1 MVIKIDCKGVCMD
14 RKDLF
19 RVLNERGYIYQATN
33 LEEIEKMLTNGIITA
48 YVGIDPTAD
57 SLHIG
62 HCFPLII
69 ARYLQEA
76 GHKVIVVLGGAT
88 AKIGDPSG
96 KATMRKMVTDEFVN
110 NNYDAI
116 KKIIG
121 RFVDL
126 EGENKAIIVNNA
138 EWFRGYDYVSFM
150 RDIGVHFN
158 VSKMLA
164 SEAYQKRIQDGGL
177 TFFEMGY
184 MLMQAYDFAYLNKT
198 YGCTLEFGGSDQWGN
213 IVAGKELTRK
223 LNFKKGVVEKPLEGF
238 THPLLTNYE
247 GVKMGKTE
255 KGALWVD
262 PNKTTPFEFY
272 QYFYNV
278 DDRDVEK
285 TMKLLTRLSIDE
297 IKKYLSGDIRE
308 AKKVMAYEI
317 TKLVHGK
324 DEADKALEMSNNI
337 FSNAN
342 FENMPKIEL
351 KIENDINI
359 VDLLF
364 DAKLF
369 ASKGEARRMI
379 EQGGITVDDEKITDF
394 KKILSKKD
402 EYIIKKGKKT
412 YLKIENK

>member
-1 MVIKIDCKGVCMD
+1 MD
-14 RKDLF
+14 KKDLF
-19 RVLNERGYIYQATN
+19 KVLQERGYIYQATN
-33 LEEIEKMLTNGIITA
+33 LEEIEKMLTNETITA

-96 KATMRKMVTDEFVN
+96 KSTMRQMVTDEFVN

-116 KKIIG
+116 KNIIG

-126 EGENKAIIVNNA
+126 TGENKAKIVNNA
-138 EWFRGYDYVSFM
+138 EWFKGYDYVSFM

-223 LNFKKGVVEKPLEGF
+223 LNFKDGVSEKPLEGF

-262 PNKTTPFEFY
+262 ENKTTPYEFY

-278 DDRDVEK
+278 DDRDDENL
-285 TMKLLTRLSIDE
+285 MKLLTRLSFDE
-297 IKKYLSGDIRE
+297 IKTYLAGDIRK
-308 AKKVMAYEI
+308 AKQVMAYEI

-324 DEADKALEMSNNI
+324 EKADKALETAQNI
-337 FSNAN
+337 FANAN
-342 FENMPKIEL
+342 FENMPQIEIEL
-351 KIENDINI
+351 AGDIS
-359 VDLLF
+359 VLDLL
-364 DAKLF
+364 DKTKLF
-369 ASKGEARRMI
+369 SSKGDIRRMT
-379 EQGGITVDDEKITDF
+379 EQGEVSIVDEKITDVN
-394 KKILSKKD
+394 KILNHKN
-402 EYIIKKGKKT
+402 EYIVKKGKKNF
-412 YLKIENK
+412 LKVIVK

>member
-1 MVIKIDCKGVCMD
+1 MD
-14 RKDLF
+14 KKDLF
-19 RVLNERGYIYQATN
+19 KVLQERGYVYQATN
-33 LEEIEKMLTNGIITA
+33 SEEIEKMLTTDTITA

-69 ARYLQEA
+69 AKYLQEA
-76 GHKVIVVLGGAT
+76 GHKIIVVLGGAT

-96 KATMRKMVTDEFVN
+96 KSTMRQMVTDEFIN
-110 NNYDAI
+110 NNYSAI
-116 KKIIG
+116 KQIIG
-121 RFVDL
+121 RFVDI
-126 EGENKAIIVNNA
+126 EGENKAIILNNA
-138 EWFRGYDYVSFM
+138 EWFKGYDYVNFM

-158 VSKMLA
+158 VSKML
-164 SEAYQKRIQDGGL
+164 SSDAYQKRIQDGGL

-223 LNFKKGVVEKPLEGF
+223 LNYKEGVTEKPLEGF

-262 PNKTTPFEFY
+262 PNKTSPYEFY

-285 TMKLLTRLSIDE
+285 IMKLLTRIPLDE
-297 IKKYLSGDIRE
+297 IKLYLDGDIRK
-308 AKKVMAYEI
+308 AKRAMAYEI

-324 DEADKALEMSNNI
+324 DLADKALETADNI
-337 FSNAN
+337 FANAN
-342 FENMPKIEL
+342 FDSMPSLEL
-351 KIENDINI
+351 KIDGDINV

-364 DAKLF
+364 NAKLF
-369 ASKGEARRMI
+369 SSKGEARRMI
-379 EQGGITVDDEKITDF
+379 EQGGITIDDEKITDF
-394 KKILSKKD
+394 RQVLKKKE

-412 YLKIENK
+412 YLKVINK

>member
-1 MVIKIDCKGVCMD
+1 MD
-14 RKDLF
+14 KKDLF
-19 RVLNERGYIYQATN
+19 KVLQERGYIYQATN
-33 LEEIEKMLTNGIITA
+33 LEEIEKMLTTDTITA

-69 ARYLQEA
+69 AKYLQEA
-76 GHKVIVVLGGAT
+76 GHKIIIVLGGAT

-96 KATMRKMVTDEFVN
+96 KSTMRKMVTDEFVN
-110 NNYDAI
+110 NNYAKI
-116 KKIIG
+116 KQIVG

-126 EGENKAIIVNNA
+126 EGENKATIVNNA
-138 EWFRGYDYVSFM
+138 EWFKGYEYVSFM

-164 SEAYQKRIQDGGL
+164 SDAYQKRIQDGGL

-213 IVAGKELTRK
+213 IVAGKELARK
-223 LNFKKGVVEKPLEGF
+223 LNFKEGIVEKPLEGF

-262 PNKTTPFEFY
+262 ASKTTPFEFY
-272 QYFYNV
+272 QYFYNI

-285 TMKLLTRLSIDE
+285 VMKLLTRIPISQ
-297 IKKYLSGDIRE
+297 IKEYLQGDIRQ
-308 AKKVMAYEI
+308 AKRVMAYEI

-324 DEADKALEMSNNI
+324 IEADKALEMANNI
-337 FSNAN
+337 FANSN
-342 FENMPKIEL
+342 FDNMPSVNAKIDDEISVL
-351 KIENDINI
+351 
-359 VDLLF
+359 DLLM
-364 DAKLF
+364 ATKLF
-369 ASKGEARRMI
+369 SSKGEARRMI
-379 EQGGITVDDEKITDF
+379 EQGAITIDDEKITDCF
-394 KKILSKKD
+394 KKLAKKD
-402 EYIIKKGKKT
+402 EFVVKKGKKT
-412 YLKIENK
+412 FVKVVAK

>member
-1 MVIKIDCKGVCMD
+1 ME

-19 RVLNERGYIYQATN
+19 NALNERGYIYQATDIN
-33 LEEIEKMLTNGIITA
+33 EIEKMLTGDEPITA

-76 GHKVIVVLGGAT
+76 GHKIIVLLGGAT

-96 KATMRKMVTDEFVN
+96 KTDMRKMVTDDFVN
-110 NNYDAI
+110 DNFGAI
-116 KKIIG
+116 KSMIG

-138 EWFRGYDYVSFM
+138 EWFKGYDYIDFM

-158 VSKMLA
+158 VNKMLA
-164 SEAYQKRIQDGGL
+164 SDAYSRRLEQGGL

-184 MLMQAYDFAYLNKT
+184 MLMQAYDYAVLNKK

-213 IVAGKELTRK
+213 IVAGVELARK
-223 LNFKKGVVEKPLEGF
+223 LNYKEGVVNKPLEGF
-238 THPLLTNYE
+238 TNPLLTNYE
-247 GVKMGKTE
+247 GKKMGKTE
-255 KGALWVD
+255 KGALWVN
-262 PNKTTPFEFY
+262 PNKTTPYEFY

-278 DDRDVEK
+278 DDKDVEK
-285 TMKLLTRLSIDE
+285 VMKLLTRLSLDE
-297 IKKYLSGDIRE
+297 IKNYMSGDIRV

-324 DEADKALEMSNNI
+324 EEADKVLETVNNI
-337 FSNAN
+337 FNNSN
-342 FENMPKIEL
+342 FENMPSLEL
-351 KIENDINI
+351 NITGEIN
-359 VDLLF
+359 VVSLLC

-369 ASKGEARRMI
+369 SSRGEARRMI
-379 EQGGITVDDEKITDF
+379 EQGGITIDDQKITDF
-394 KKILSKKD
+394 QQNLPKKD

-412 YLKIENK
+412 YLKIINKS

>member
-1 MVIKIDCKGVCMD
+1 MD
-14 RKDLF
+14 KKDLF
-19 RVLNERGYIYQATN
+19 KVLQERGYIYQATN
-33 LEEIEKMLTNGIITA
+33 LEEIEKMLTNETITA

-96 KATMRKMVTDEFVN
+96 KSTMRQMVTDEFVN

-116 KKIIG
+116 KNIIG

-126 EGENKAIIVNNA
+126 TGENKAKIVNNA
-138 EWFRGYDYVSFM
+138 EWFKGYDYVSFM

-223 LNFKKGVVEKPLEGF
+223 LNFKDGVSEKPLEGF

-262 PNKTTPFEFY
+262 ENKTTPYEFY

-278 DDRDVEK
+278 DDRDVENL
-285 TMKLLTRLSIDE
+285 MKLLTRLSFDE
-297 IKKYLSGDIRE
+297 IKTYLAGDIRK
-308 AKKVMAYEI
+308 AKQVMAYEI

-324 DEADKALEMSNNI
+324 EKADKALETAQNI
-337 FSNAN
+337 FANAN
-342 FENMPKIEL
+342 FENMPQIEIEL
-351 KIENDINI
+351 AGDIS
-359 VDLLF
+359 VLDLL
-364 DAKLF
+364 DKTKLF
-369 ASKGEARRMI
+369 SSKGDIRRMTEHGAVSI
-379 EQGGITVDDEKITDF
+379 DDEKITDVN
-394 KKILSKKD
+394 KILNHKN
-402 EYIIKKGKKT
+402 EYIVKKGKKNF
-412 YLKIENK
+412 LKVIVK

>member
-1 MVIKIDCKGVCMD
+1 MD
-14 RKDLF
+14 KKDLF
-19 RVLNERGYIYQATN
+19 KMLQERGYIYQATN
-33 LEEIEKMLTNGIITA
+33 LAEIEKMLTEDTITA

-76 GHKVIVVLGGAT
+76 GHKIIVVLGGAT

-96 KATMRKMVTDEFVN
+96 KSTMRKMVTDEFVN
-110 NNYDAI
+110 NNYGAI
-116 KKIIG
+116 KSIIG
-121 RFVDL
+121 RFLDI

-138 EWFRGYDYVSFM
+138 EWFRGYDYVNFM

-223 LNFKKGVVEKPLEGF
+223 LNFKEGVTEKPLEGF
-238 THPLLTNYE
+238 TNPLLTNYE

-285 TMKLLTRLSIDE
+285 IMKLLTRIPIEE
-297 IKKYLSGDIRE
+297 IKKYLSLDIRE
-308 AKKVMAYEI
+308 AKKVMAYEV

-324 DEADKALEMSNNI
+324 LEADKAIQTASEI
-337 FSNAN
+337 FAN
-342 FENMPKIEL
+342 QSAENMPSINL
-351 KIENDINI
+351 KIENDIN
-359 VDLLF
+359 VLDLLVF
-364 DAKLF
+364 AKLF

-379 EQGGITVDDEKITDF
+379 EQGGVTIDNEKITDF
-394 KKILSKKD
+394 KLNLAPKS

>member
-1 MVIKIDCKGVCMD
+1 MD
-14 RKDLF
+14 KKDLF
-19 RVLNERGYIYQATN
+19 KVLQERGYIYQATN
-33 LEEIEKMLTNGIITA
+33 LEEIEKMLTGETITA

-76 GHKVIVVLGGAT
+76 GHKIIVVLGGAT

-96 KATMRKMVTDEFVN
+96 KSTMRKMVTDEFVN
-110 NNYDAI
+110 NNYGAI
-116 KKIIG
+116 KSIIG
-121 RFVDL
+121 RFLDI
-126 EGENKAIIVNNA
+126 EGENKALIVNNA
-138 EWFRGYDYVSFM
+138 EWFKGYDYVNFM

-164 SEAYQKRIQDGGL
+164 SDAYQKRIQDGGL

-223 LNFKKGVVEKPLEGF
+223 LNFKDGVVEKPLEGF

-285 TMKLLTRLSIDE
+285 MMKLLTRLSIDE
-297 IKKYLSGDIRE
+297 IKKFMSGDIRE
-308 AKKVMAYEI
+308 AKKVMAYEV

-324 DEADKALEMSNNI
+324 LEADKAIQTANEI
-337 FSNAN
+337 FAN
-342 FENMPKIEL
+342 QSAENMPSIKL
-351 KIENDINI
+351 KIENEIN
-359 VDLLF
+359 VLDLLVS
-364 DAKLF
+364 AKLF

-379 EQGGITVDDEKITDF
+379 EQGGVTIDNEKITDF
-394 KKILSKKD
+394 KLNLAPKS
-402 EYIIKKGKKT
+402 EYIIKKGKKI

>member
-1 MVIKIDCKGVCMD
+1 MD
-14 RKDLF
+14 KKDLF
-19 RVLNERGYIYQATN
+19 KVLQERGYIYQATN
-33 LEEIEKMLTNGIITA
+33 LQEIEKMLTNETITA

-96 KATMRKMVTDEFVN
+96 KSTMRQMVTDEFVN

-116 KKIIG
+116 KNIIG

-126 EGENKAIIVNNA
+126 TGENKAIIVNNA
-138 EWFRGYDYVSFM
+138 EWFKGYDYVSFM

-223 LNFKKGVVEKPLEGF
+223 LNFKDGVSEKPLEGF

-262 PNKTTPFEFY
+262 ENKTSPYEFY

-278 DDRDVEK
+278 DDRDVENL
-285 TMKLLTRLSIDE
+285 MKLLTRLSFDE
-297 IKKYLSGDIRE
+297 IKTYLAGDIRK
-308 AKKVMAYEI
+308 AKQVMAYEI

-324 DEADKALEMSNNI
+324 EKADKALETAQNI
-337 FSNAN
+337 FANAN
-342 FENMPKIEL
+342 FENMPQIEIEL
-351 KIENDINI
+351 AGDIS
-359 VDLLF
+359 VLDLL
-364 DAKLF
+364 DKTKLF
-369 ASKGEARRMI
+369 SSKGDIRRMT
-379 EQGGITVDDEKITDF
+379 EQGAVSIDDEKITDVN
-394 KKILSKKD
+394 KILNHKN
-402 EYIIKKGKKT
+402 EYIVKKGKKNF
-412 YLKIENK
+412 LKVIVK